1 MGTGIEWCDETWNCV
16 TGCTKISPGCTHCY
30 AEAVAPRT
38 FKGRPFTDV
47 RFHSERLNQPR
58 RWRKPRRVFVNSMS
72 DMFHES
78 LTFDEID
85 QIFYVMSATPHTYQ
99 ILTKRHARML
109 EYVRSRKAGD
119 FYNADSGQPSAWPLP
134 NVWLGVSVENQA
146 MVDERI
152 PVLLDTPAALR
163 FLSVEPL
170 LGPVDISPWL
180 HGYGGLPRASTIDWV
195 IVGGESGPKARP
207 CDLLWIQ
214 NVLRGCRAAS
224 VPVFVKQ
231 LGRRPVVAGDSAC
244 TWIVDRKGGKPDEW
258 PEELRVREMPR

>member
-1 MGTGIEWCDETWNCV
+1 MGQSSIEWTDVTWNPA
-16 TGCTKISPGCTHCY
+16 TGCTKVSPGCAHCY

-38 FKGRPFTDV
+38 FRGRPFTDV
-47 RFHSERLNQPR
+47 KFHPERLEQPLH
-58 RWRKPRRVFVNSMS
+58 WRKPRRVFVNSMS
-72 DMFHES
+72 DLFHEDLPVS
-78 LTFDEID
+78 VIYD
-85 QIFYVMSATPHTYQ
+85 IFEVMRRCPQHVFQ
-99 ILTKRHARML
+99 VLTKRPERM
-109 EYVRSRKAGD
+109 RSLLNGCITGIEA
-119 FYNADSGQPSAWPLP
+119 PLP

-146 MVDERI
+146 MADERI